1 MAHTTT
7 DTPESELYLSSET
20 HSWAL
25 HSRRILPTR
34 VNNACQRCRRHKIR
48 CDTYRPCSLCIRA
61 NATCVPV
68 DTTRLQKKMRLSNSE
83 PDPEPAE
90 SEMAHRDIA
99 ISSINKGSERQSCSE
114 SQVRSSVQ
122 ASKNGRLSFTNQSP
136 ASSSADYH
144 EVPSAMGITRK
155 IFGLHGLNVVER
167 ITSAIPD
174 GEMHT
179 ENSPTD
185 CDASVKHPIKF
196 ILGSPLPSKD
206 VMDVMLEEYFDSVH
220 WFSLVIFEPRFRP
233 EYNSVAEG
241 YAYQSQKGFLILL
254 STVLGM
260 AAWYHSKKS
269 SGSESS
275 LPHEDWNKW
284 RVNLLSLAEARF
296 LELMDESS
304 LASIQTCLL
313 LGSFYVYHGRPNS
326 SFALLGATIKSA
338 QAMGLHRDPCRCGTD
353 ESEERKRVWW
363 TIYTWDRF
371 ASITYGRPLGINDND
386 CNVTMPADIYEC
398 ARPRCENSDDDSVIC
413 YSQYQRQLN
422 MLYIIVSPLIETIFG
437 MRSFGSRKRYSADN
451 YAASMQAVSQ
461 RLAVWREQLPRNLLF
476 NFDCDIQQ
484 NASPRRRAHHLQA
497 LALQLTYDNILII
510 LHRPVLVQQIDRLCK
525 ARPGQ
530 ESEAND
536 HLANNV
542 GTSPPNP
549 ADGDNLSISITSSQ
563 QWWNAAVRTSGVTTM
578 PNTIQL
584 ATDSHLV
591 AFLAIILFNAA
602 IVMVVCALSDPLS
615 DRAQEAKRNITRIF
629 RLEEFLGK
637 QSTLS
642 RQSSIVLQDV
652 IQLLLNRET
661 EVMLAPIV
669 PSRSRFVSRTS
680 DDQTYSKLPTAV
692 TLEDVLRDFIPEH
705 KVPSIDHNPE
715 LVGVNETLVLNES
728 LSSVQKVLPNFC
740 SGTTETNGLQSPESY
755 EMATHVQELQK
766 QFHDDSNSDTVEQA
780 NEPIDYGGVDAGLYW
795 IWNMNTDLSCLL

>member
-20 HSWAL
+20 HTWAL
-25 HSRRILPTR
+25 HSSRILPTS
-34 VNNACQRCRRHKIR
+34 VNKACQRCRRHKIR

-61 NATCVPV
+61 NAKCVPVV
-68 DTTRLQKKMRLSNSE
+68 DTTRLQKKMRLSNTE

-99 ISSINKGSERQSCSE
+99 ISSINKGSERQSY
-114 SQVRSSVQ
+114 
-122 ASKNGRLSFTNQSP
+122 GRLLFTNQSP

-144 EVPSAMGITRK
+144 EVPSAMGIARK

-174 GEMHT
+174 GET
-179 ENSPTD
+179 RNELSPAD
-185 CDASVKHPIKF
+185 CDASVKHPIEF

-206 VMDVMLEEYFDSVH
+206 VMDVLLEEYFDSVH

-233 EYNSVAEG
+233 EYDTVADG

-260 AAWYHSKKS
+260 AAWYHSKKR
-269 SGSESS
+269 SGNESS

-284 RVNLLSLAEARF
+284 RVNLFSLAEARF

-313 LGSFYVYHGRPNS
+313 LGSYYVYHGRPNS
-326 SFALLGATIKSA
+326 SFALLGATIKTA
-338 QAMGLHRDPCRCGTD
+338 QAMGLHRDPCPCGTD

-371 ASITYGRPLGINDND
+371 ASLTYGRPLAINDND

-398 ARPRCENSDDDSVIC
+398 ARPRCEYNDDDSVIC
-413 YSQYQRQLN
+413 YSQYQSQLN

-437 MRSFGSRKRYSADN
+437 MRSFGSGKIYSGN
-451 YAASMQAVSQ
+451 HYAASMKDVSQ
-461 RLAVWREQLPRNLLF
+461 RLTHWREQLPRNLLF

-484 NASPRRRAHHLQA
+484 NASPRRRAYHLEA
-497 LALQLTYDNILII
+497 LALQLTYDNILTI

-525 ARPGQ
+525 AGPGQ
-530 ESEAND
+530 ASEANG
-536 HLANNV
+536 HLANPV
-542 GTSPPNP
+542 GSSPPTQ
-549 ADGDNLSISITSSQ
+549 ADRDNLFTSITSSQ
-563 QWWNAAVRTSGVTTM
+563 QWWNAAVRTSRVTTM

-591 AFLAIILFNAA
+591 AFLALILFNAA
-602 IVMVVCALSDPLS
+602 IVMAVCALSNPLS
-615 DRAQEAKRNITRIF
+615 DRAQEAKRNIARIF

-669 PSRSRFVSRTS
+669 PSRSRFVTRTS
-680 DDQTYSKLPTAV
+680 DDQTHSKLPIAV

-705 KVPSIDHNPE
+705 KVPSIDHNPMP
-715 LVGVNETLVLNES
+715 VGINETLVLNES
-728 LSSVQKVLPNFC
+728 LSSVQKVFPNFC
-740 SGTTETNGLQSPESY
+740 SGTTETNGLQSPESC
-755 EMATHVQELQK
+755 EMAPHVQELQK
-766 QFHDDSNSDTVEQA
+766 QFQDDSISGTVEQA
-780 NEPIDYGGVDAGLYW
+780 NEPIDYGGVNSGL
-795 IWNMNTDLSCLL
+795 